1 MCGLAGIITPRS
13 ASDAEQA
20 VHTMLDAEV
29 HRGPDSAGAWS
40 GSLAG
45 HGVAIGLRRLRILDL
60 STTADQ
66 PMVSPD
72 GRHALV
78 FNGEIYNYVE
88 LRRELE
94 TEGVRF
100 RTHGDTEVLLH
111 ALIRWGAEA
120 FNRLN
125 GMWAVVLVDSQTGR
139 ILISRDR
146 FGVKPFYTY
155 TDGKTLWVASE
166 IKCILAACPDKF
178 AVNPTVVNA
187 FLRQGLLDT
196 GQDTF
201 FTGIRELPA
210 GHFAEGAPSDF
221 VSQRVVPKRF
231 WRLPETSD
239 PGDTPALI
247 ERVRDTFIDAVRIRL
262 RSDVPVGV
270 LLSGGCDSS
279 AIAAAVHHLHPERHD
294 IKLISAVGESG
305 PDEQPF
311 IDMMGRHL
319 GRHVDKVVLNYSPDD
334 TFQLM
339 ADTAWYND
347 EPIGGF
353 SSIAHYLL
361 MKRAKE
367 LKVTVLLSGQGADES
382 LCGYRKYL
390 GFFVQQLVREGRVAQ
405 AASVLAG
412 FAGNKTVLSQL
423 SFDKAKY
430 YLPSWLRSAE
440 VDISGPALKDIARI
454 PVGLQGGSVVKRQA
468 LDLESLSV
476 PALVHYEDRMSMS
489 SSREI
494 RLPFLDYRFVSLLLP
509 LPPEYK
515 LRDGWTKWVFRKAVE
530 PMLPDGIVWRRDK
543 QGFTVPQITWFRK
556 ELRPHMLRLL
566 SEDWLSEDLGL
577 VNRAAIRR
585 SYDRYLAG
593 GTKSSGLGI
602 DDFFSCVSLELWM
615 RRYSSH
621 LNR

>member
-1 MCGLAGIITPRS
+1 MCGLAGIITPRGTV
-13 ASDAEQA
+13 DTERA
-20 VHTMLDAEV
+20 VHTMLDAEL
-29 HRGPDSAGAWS
+29 HRGPDSAGVWS
-40 GSLAG
+40 GSLNG
-45 HGVAIGLRRLRILDL
+45 HGVGIGLRRLRILDL

-72 GRHALV
+72 GRFALV

-88 LRRELE
+88 LREELQRD
-94 TEGVRF
+94 GVPF

-111 ALIRWGAEA
+111 ALIRWGREA

-125 GMWAVVLVDSQTGR
+125 GMWAVVLVDAQTGR

-155 TDGKTLWVASE
+155 TDGRTLWVASE
-166 IKCILAACPDKF
+166 VKCILAACPQKF
-178 AVNPTVVNA
+178 AVNPAVVKA

-201 FTGIRELPA
+201 FSGIRELPA
-210 GHFAEGAPSDF
+210 GHFAEGTPEDF
-221 VSQRVVPKRF
+221 VRQRAEPQRF
-231 WRLPETSD
+231 WRLPAASA
-239 PGDTPALI
+239 PGDERALI
-247 ERVRDTFIDAVRIRL
+247 EQVRDVFIDAVRIRL

-279 AIAAAVHHLHPERHD
+279 AIAAAVNHLYPARRD
-294 IKLISAVGESG
+294 IRLISAVGESG

-319 GRHVDKVVLNYSPDD
+319 ARPIDKVVLNYRPEEA
-334 TFQLM
+334 FGLM
-339 ADTAWYND
+339 SEAIWYND

-361 MKRAKE
+361 MKRALE

-390 GFFVQQLVREGRVAQ
+390 GFYVQQLVREGRLAR
-405 AASVLAG
+405 AAAVLGG
-412 FAGNKTVLSQL
+412 FARNRTVLSQM

-440 VDISGPALKDIARI
+440 VDVSGPALKDIPQV
-454 PVGLQGGSVVKRQA
+454 PVGLQGGSVVARQA
-468 LDLESLSV
+468 VDLESLSV

-515 LRDGWTKWVFRKAVE
+515 LRDGWTKWIFRKALE
-530 PMLPDGIVWRRDK
+530 PLLPEGIVWRRDK
-543 QGFTVPQITWFRK
+543 QGFTVPQITWFRR
-556 ELRPHMLRLL
+556 ELRPAMQKLL
-566 SEDWLSEDLGL
+566 GEPWLSEDAGL
-577 VNRAAIRR
+577 VDRPAIRR
-585 SYDRYLAG
+585 SYDRYVAG
-593 GTKSSGLGI
+593 GAQGSGLGV

-615 RRYSSH
+615 RRYAAH
-621 LNR
+621 LHT